1 MILKVLGPEIS
12 IGTANTVANSNLV
25 RVINTGA
32 AAVLNVGSVG
42 NVTVTNTEAVIVE
55 KESTETLTGTGMVAA
70 PIAFRY

>member
-32 AAVLNVGSVG
+32 AAVLNIGSVG

-55 KESTETLTGTGMVAA
+55 KEPTDTLTGTGMVAA

>member
-55 KESTETLTGTGMVAA
+55 KEPTETLTGTGMVAA
-70 PIAFRY
+70 PIAFRH

>member
-55 KESTETLTGTGMVAA
+55 KEPLSL
-70 PIAFRY
+70 IHI

>member
-32 AAVLNVGSVG
+32 AAVLNVGGVG
-42 NVTVTNTEAVIVE
+42 NVTVTNTESVIVE
-55 KESTETLTGTGMVAA
+55 KEPTETLTGTGMVAA

>member
-1 MILKVLGPEIS
+1 MILKVLGPEVS

-25 RVINTGA
+25 RVVNTGA
-32 AAVLNVGSVG
+32 AAVLNIGSVG

-55 KESTETLTGTGMVAA
+55 KEPTDTLTGTGMVAA

>member
-1 MILKVLGPEIS
+1 MIFKILGPEIS

-25 RVINTGA
+25 RVVNTGA
-32 AAVLNVGSVG
+32 AAVLNIGSVG

-55 KESTETLTGTGMVAA
+55 KEPTETLTGTGMVAV

>member
-12 IGTANTVANSNLV
+12 IATANTVANSNLV

-32 AAVLNVGSVG
+32 AAVLNIGSVG

-55 KESTETLTGTGMVAA
+55 KEPTETLTGTGMVAA

>member
-32 AAVLNVGSVG
+32 AAVLNIGSVG
-42 NVTVTNTEAVIVE
+42 NV
-55 KESTETLTGTGMVAA
+55 TETLTGTGMVAA

>member
-42 NVTVTNTEAVIVE
+42 NVTVTNTESVIVE
-55 KESTETLTGTGMVAA
+55 KEPTETLTGTGMVAA

>member
-32 AAVLNVGSVG
+32 AAVLNIGSVG

-55 KESTETLTGTGMVAA
+55 KEPTETLTGTGMVAA

>member
-55 KESTETLTGTGMVAA
+55 KEPTETLTGTGMVAA

>member
-55 KESTETLTGTGMVAA
+55 KEPTETLTGTGMVAT